1 MSLPISFQVINLNLM
16 KSNIYEVANL
26 KAKVIQC

>member
-1 MSLPISFQVINLNLM
+1 MSLLISFQVINLNLM
-16 KSNIYEVANL
+16 KSNIYEFANL